1 MLRRSF
7 SPTSGAGS
15 LRSGVPGLRCLHR
28 LLGRVPL
35 ASSGSWGP
43 RAPGWPPQRLPLS
56 LQPPPSV
63 ALCLL
68 SCKET
73 PLGIQD
79 PHSIQR

>member
-15 LRSGVPGLRCLHR
+15 LRSGVPGLRSLHR
-28 LLGRVPL
+28 LLGRGPPAL
-35 ASSGSWGP
+35 SGSWGP
-43 RAPGWPPQRLPLS
+43 QAPGWPPPHLPLS

-63 ALCLL
+63 ALCLP
-68 SCKET
+68 SCKDT